1 MLIYGGALRVRF
13 EFEVSGESLRI
24 PVHYNHLVQAALYRN
39 LDEAL
44 AEWYHDKGYTHEKRR
59 FKLFTFSRLL
69 ARTRRYDPVAKSLEI
84 RGRFSL
90 RVGSPDV
97 DFLESLVLHLVKKGD
112 IKLNGAR
119 CSLVAVEVEVPVE
132 ASGPVTV
139 RALSPIVVYSTL
151 RDGSGKKKTYY
162 YNPWERE
169 FQEKILENLKRKWA
183 AFHKGK
189 EPPPMEGAYIKP
201 LKVSKRNEAIV
212 IFKGTVIKG
221 WNGLY
226 ELYLPEPYFRLAYDA
241 GLGSK
246 NSQGFGMV
254 EVVRRKLYEQND
266 NI

>member
-1 MLIYGGALRVRF
+1 MRV
-13 EFEVSGESLRI
+13 SLRFI
-24 PVHYNHLVQAALYRN
+24 SEDGGLSLPIQYNHLIQAAIYRN

-44 AEWYHDKGYTHEKRR
+44 ADWLHKEGYSYGKRR
-59 FKLFTFSRLL
+59 YKFFTFSRILY
-69 ARTRRYDPVAKSLEI
+69 RTGRYDRATKKLNISGQFTLKI
-84 RGRFSL
+84 
-90 RVGSPDV
+90 GSPDV

-119 CSLVAVEVEVPVE
+119 CSLVAAEVEMPVE
-132 ASGPVTV
+132 ASCPVTV

-169 FQEKILENLKRKWA
+169 FQEKICKNLKRKWT
-183 AFHKGK
+183 AFYKE
-189 EPPPMEGAYIKP
+189 EPPPLEGAYIKP
-201 LKVSKRNEAIV
+201 LRVSKRNEVIV

-221 WNGLY
+221 WTGLY
-226 ELYLPEPYFRLAYDA
+226 ELCLPKSYFRLAYDA

-254 EVVRRKLYEQND
+254 EVVKTTKYR
-266 NI
+266 